1 MFNRLISLINNPDI
15 FKGTSKNGC
24 CNEGNSRPAHK
35 LIPTDMQYVP
45 EQSHL
50 RGNRGPSSLSCAWQE
65 RMSTREV
72 EGSTIR

>member
-1 MFNRLISLINNPDI
+1 MLNLQLPSGNLIKMFNRLISLINNPDI

-35 LIPTDMQYVP
+35 FIPTDIQYVP

-50 RGNRGPSSLSCAWQE
+50 
-65 RMSTREV
+65 
-72 EGSTIR
+72 